1 MKDILL
7 EKVFEAERWEAAI
20 NKGFFKGIDKGELR
34 QLCGPE
40 TRIRLAMAI
49 LEDNYEI
56 APPHQALIP
65 KDNGEF
71 RTVYVNENVDRIFLS
86 IVNDLLFEL
95 CSDMIHPA
103 CKSYQKG
110 IGCGKVVQEISRK
123 LQPDL
128 HQHLNDILGFKA
140 DLSKY
145 FDSVPIEFIDDAF
158 DCVERRTG
166 KSKVITILRK
176 YYHTDLCFDPDGN
189 LIKHFQ
195 SLKQGCAVASF
206 LADVMLHHV
215 DLKLYEK
222 SRINMA
228 SMYVRYSDDILYIG
242 HQYENAMS
250 ILEEELNKMSMKLNP
265 KKVEYL
271 TGDKWFKFL
280 GFMIKGSQITLS
292 PNRVKQFQKEI
303 GKRSIGN
310 LNYHI
315 GGKIALKSIN
325 RYLYKGDGTYSW
337 ATQVLPIINVEKD
350 IDTLNEFVMDCI
362 RACQTGKRNIGGLGT
377 VTNRKDCTILRGTG
391 KNVSANRKNTEKE
404 IEGYYSIR
412 CMQKAL
418 NICRPVYDTIVREM

>member
-1 MKDILL
+1 MRDILL
-7 EKVFEAERWEAAI
+7 EKVFEAERWESAI
-20 NKGFFKGIDKGELR
+20 NKGVFKGIDKGELR
-34 QLCGPE
+34 QLCSPE

-71 RTVYVNENVDRIFLS
+71 RTVYVNENIDRIFLS

-110 IGCGKVVQEISRK
+110 IGCGKIVQEITK
-123 LQPDL
+123 NIKWQKEYEDL
-128 HQHLNDILGFKA
+128 ESKTFGIKA

-145 FDSVPIEFIDDAF
+145 FDSVPIEFIDNVF
-158 DCVERRTG
+158 DQLVHKFG
-166 KSKVITILRK
+166 DSKIIAILRK

-189 LIKHFQ
+189 LIKHYQ
-195 SLKQGCAVASF
+195 SLKQGCAVASW
-206 LADVMLHHV
+206 LADVMLYEIDDHLSE
-215 DLKLYEK
+215 LKG
-222 SRINMA
+222 
-228 SMYVRYSDDILYIG
+228 MYVRYSDDILYIG
-242 HQYENAMS
+242 RFYDYAMKV
-250 ILEEELNKMSMKLNP
+250 LEKNLEIMSMKLNP

-271 TGDKWFKFL
+271 SYDRWFKFL
-280 GFMIKGSQITLS
+280 GFMIKEDQITLS
-292 PNRVKQFQKEI
+292 PGRVKTFQKEI
-303 GKRSIGN
+303 EKRSVKN
-310 LNYHI
+310 RHVS
-315 GGKIALKSIN
+315 GKAAIISIN

-337 ATQVLPIINVEKD
+337 ATQVLPIINVERD

-362 RACQTGKRNIGGLGT
+362 RACQTGKRKIGGLGT
-377 VTNRKDCTILRGTG
+377 ITNQKDYMILRGTG

>member
-7 EKVFEAERWEAAI
+7 EKVFESERWEAAI

-40 TRIRLAMAI
+40 TRVRLAMAI

-71 RTVYVNENVDRIFLS
+71 RTVYVNENIDRIFLS

-103 CKSYQKG
+103 CKSYQRG
-110 IGCGKVVQEISRK
+110 IGCGKVVQEITKNIKRQKEYENLESK
-123 LQPDL
+123 TFG
-128 HQHLNDILGFKA
+128 IKA

-145 FDSVPIEFIDDAF
+145 FDSVPIEFIDNVF
-158 DCVERRTG
+158 DQLVHKFG
-166 KSKVITILRK
+166 DSKIIAILRK

-189 LIKHFQ
+189 LIKHYQ
-195 SLKQGCAVASF
+195 SLKQGCAVASW
-206 LADVMLHHV
+206 LADVMLYEIDDHLSE
-215 DLKLYEK
+215 LKG
-222 SRINMA
+222 
-228 SMYVRYSDDILYIG
+228 MYVRYSDDILYIG
-242 HQYENAMS
+242 RFYDYAMKV
-250 ILEEELNKMSMKLNP
+250 LEKNLEIMSMKLNP

-271 TGDKWFKFL
+271 SYDRWFKFL
-280 GFMIKGSQITLS
+280 GFMIKEDQITLS
-292 PNRVKQFQKEI
+292 PGRVKTFQKEI
-303 GKRSIGN
+303 EKRSVKN
-310 LNYHI
+310 RHVS
-315 GGKIALKSIN
+315 GKAAIISIN

-337 ATQVLPIINVEKD
+337 ATQVLPIINVERD

-362 RACQTGKRNIGGLGT
+362 RACQTGKRKIGGLGT
-377 VTNRKDCTILRGTG
+377 ITNQKDYMILRGTG

-418 NICRPVYDTIVREM
+418 NICRPVFDTIIREM

>member
-7 EKVFEAERWEAAI
+7 EKVFESERWEAAI

-40 TRIRLAMAI
+40 TRVRLAMAI

-71 RTVYVNENVDRIFLS
+71 RTVYVNENIDRIFLS

-110 IGCGKVVQEISRK
+110 IGCGKVVQEITKNIKWQKEYENLESK
-123 LQPDL
+123 TFG
-128 HQHLNDILGFKA
+128 IKA

-145 FDSVPIEFIDDAF
+145 FDSVPIEFIDNVF
-158 DCVERRTG
+158 DQLVHKFG
-166 KSKVITILRK
+166 DSKIIAILRK

-189 LIKHFQ
+189 LIKHYQ
-195 SLKQGCAVASF
+195 SLKQGCAVASW
-206 LADVMLHHV
+206 LADVMLYEIDDHLSE
-215 DLKLYEK
+215 LKG
-222 SRINMA
+222 
-228 SMYVRYSDDILYIG
+228 MYVRYSDDILYIG
-242 HQYENAMS
+242 RFYDYAMKV
-250 ILEEELNKMSMKLNP
+250 LEKNLEIMSMKLNP

-271 TGDKWFKFL
+271 SYDRWFKFL
-280 GFMIKGSQITLS
+280 GFMIKEDQITLS
-292 PNRVKQFQKEI
+292 PGRVKTFQKEI
-303 GKRSIGN
+303 EKRSVKN
-310 LNYHI
+310 RHVS
-315 GGKIALKSIN
+315 GKAAIISIN

-337 ATQVLPIINVEKD
+337 ATQVLPIINVERD

-362 RACQTGKRNIGGLGT
+362 RACQTGKRKIGGLGT
-377 VTNRKDCTILRGTG
+377 ITNQKDYMILRGTG

-418 NICRPVYDTIVREM
+418 NICRPVFDTIIREM

>member
-71 RTVYVNENVDRIFLS
+71 RTVYVNENIDRIFLS
-86 IVNDLLFEL
+86 IVNDLLFEW

-110 IGCGKVVQEISRK
+110 IGCGKVVQSISRRIDNENTHGNEGK
-123 LQPDL
+123 
-128 HQHLNDILGFKA
+128 IIGFKA

-145 FDSVPIEFIDDAF
+145 FDSVPIEFIDAIF
-158 DCVERRTG
+158 DRLEEIYG
-166 KSKVITILRK
+166 NSKIIKILRK
-176 YYHTDLCFDPDGN
+176 YYHADLCFDPDGN
-189 LIKHFQ
+189 LIEHYQ

-206 LADVMLHHV
+206 LADVILNHIDDKID
-215 DLKLYEK
+215 DLSGK
-222 SRINMA
+222 
-228 SMYVRYSDDILYIG
+228 YVRYSDDILYIG
-242 HQYENAMS
+242 PHYERAMN
-250 ILEEELNKMSMKLNP
+250 ILKTELEKMSMKLNP

-280 GFMIKGSQITLS
+280 GFMIKGNQITLS
-292 PNRVKQFQKEI
+292 QSRVKSFQKEI
-303 GKRSIGN
+303 EKRSIKKTHVTGKGA
-310 LNYHI
+310 LN
-315 GGKIALKSIN
+315 SIN

-337 ATQVLPIINVEKD
+337 ATQVLPIINVKKD

-362 RACQTGKRNIGGLGT
+362 RACQTGKRKIGGLGS
-377 VTNRKDCTILRGTG
+377 VKDREDHTILRGTG
-391 KNVSANRKNTEKE
+391 KNVTANRNKTDKE
-404 IEGYYSIR
+404 IDGYYSIR

>member
-20 NKGFFKGIDKGELR
+20 NKGVFKGIDKGELR
-34 QLCGPE
+34 QLCSPE

-71 RTVYVNENVDRIFLS
+71 RTVYVNENIDRIFLS

-110 IGCGKVVQEISRK
+110 IGCGKIVQEITK
-123 LQPDL
+123 NIKWQKEYEDL
-128 HQHLNDILGFKA
+128 ESKTFGIKA

-145 FDSVPIEFIDDAF
+145 FDSVPIEFIDNVF
-158 DCVERRTG
+158 DQLVHKFG
-166 KSKVITILRK
+166 DSKIIAILRK

-189 LIKHFQ
+189 LIKHYQ
-195 SLKQGCAVASF
+195 SLKQGCAVASW
-206 LADVMLHHV
+206 LADVMLYEIDDHLSE
-215 DLKLYEK
+215 LKG
-222 SRINMA
+222 
-228 SMYVRYSDDILYIG
+228 MYVRYSDDILYIG
-242 HQYENAMS
+242 RFYDYAMKV
-250 ILEEELNKMSMKLNP
+250 LEKNLEIMSMKLNP

-271 TGDKWFKFL
+271 SYDRWFKFL
-280 GFMIKGSQITLS
+280 GFMIKEDQITLS
-292 PNRVKQFQKEI
+292 PGRVKTFQKEI
-303 GKRSIGN
+303 EKRSVKN
-310 LNYHI
+310 RHVS
-315 GGKIALKSIN
+315 GKAAIISIN

-337 ATQVLPIINVEKD
+337 ATQVLPIINVERD

-362 RACQTGKRNIGGLGT
+362 RACQTGKRKIGGLGT
-377 VTNRKDCTILRGTG
+377 ITNQKDYMILRGTG

>member
-34 QLCGPE
+34 QLCGPD

-71 RTVYVNENVDRIFLS
+71 RTVYVNENIDRIFLS

-110 IGCGKVVQEISRK
+110 IGCGKVVQEITK
-123 LQPDL
+123 NIKWQKECEDL
-128 HQHLNDILGFKA
+128 ESKTFGIKA

-145 FDSVPIEFIDDAF
+145 FDSVPIEFIDNVF
-158 DCVERRTG
+158 DQLVHKFG
-166 KSKVITILRK
+166 DSKIIAILRK

-189 LIKHFQ
+189 LIKHYQ
-195 SLKQGCAVASF
+195 SLKQGCAVASW
-206 LADVMLHHV
+206 LADVMLYEIDDHLSE
-215 DLKLYEK
+215 LKG
-222 SRINMA
+222 
-228 SMYVRYSDDILYIG
+228 MYVRYSDDILYIG
-242 HQYENAMS
+242 RFYDYAMKV
-250 ILEEELNKMSMKLNP
+250 LEKNLEIMSMKLNP

-271 TGDKWFKFL
+271 SYDRWFKFL
-280 GFMIKGSQITLS
+280 GFMIKEDQITLS
-292 PNRVKQFQKEI
+292 PGRVKTFQKEI
-303 GKRSIGN
+303 EKRSVKN
-310 LNYHI
+310 RHVS
-315 GGKIALKSIN
+315 GKAAIISIN

-337 ATQVLPIINVEKD
+337 ATQVLPIINVERD

-362 RACQTGKRNIGGLGT
+362 RACQTGKRKIGGLGT
-377 VTNRKDCTILRGTG
+377 ITNQKDYMILRGTG

>member
-40 TRIRLAMAI
+40 TRVRLAMAI

-71 RTVYVNENVDRIFLS
+71 RTVYINENIDRIFLS

-95 CSDMIHPA
+95 CPDMIHPA

-110 IGCGKVVQEISRK
+110 IGCGKVVQEITKNIKWQKEYENLESK
-123 LQPDL
+123 TFG
-128 HQHLNDILGFKA
+128 IKA

-145 FDSVPIEFIDDAF
+145 FDSVPIEFIDNVF
-158 DCVERRTG
+158 DQLVHKFG
-166 KSKVITILRK
+166 DSKIIAILRK

-189 LIKHFQ
+189 LIKHYQ
-195 SLKQGCAVASF
+195 SLKQGCAVASW
-206 LADVMLHHV
+206 LADVMLYEIDDHLSE
-215 DLKLYEK
+215 LKG
-222 SRINMA
+222 
-228 SMYVRYSDDILYIG
+228 MYVRYSDDILYIG
-242 HQYENAMS
+242 RFYDYAMNV
-250 ILEEELNKMSMKLNP
+250 LEKNLEIMSMKLNP

-271 TGDKWFKFL
+271 SYDRWFKFL
-280 GFMIKGSQITLS
+280 GFMIKEDQITLS
-292 PNRVKQFQKEI
+292 PGRVKTFQKEI
-303 GKRSIGN
+303 EKRSVKN
-310 LNYHI
+310 RHVS
-315 GGKIALKSIN
+315 GKAAIISIN

-337 ATQVLPIINVEKD
+337 ATQVLPIINVERD

-362 RACQTGKRNIGGLGT
+362 RACQTGKRKIGGLGT
-377 VTNRKDCTILRGTG
+377 ITNQKDYMILRGTG

>member
-71 RTVYVNENVDRIFLS
+71 RTVYVNENIDRIFLS

-123 LQPDL
+123 LL
-128 HQHLNDILGFKA
+128 YQHSNDILGFKA

-166 KSKVITILRK
+166 NQR
-176 YYHTDLCFDPDGN
+176 
-189 LIKHFQ
+189 
-195 SLKQGCAVASF
+195 
-206 LADVMLHHV
+206 
-215 DLKLYEK
+215 
-222 SRINMA
+222 
-228 SMYVRYSDDILYIG
+228 
-242 HQYENAMS
+242 
-250 ILEEELNKMSMKLNP
+250 
-265 KKVEYL
+265 
-271 TGDKWFKFL
+271 
-280 GFMIKGSQITLS
+280 
-292 PNRVKQFQKEI
+292 
-303 GKRSIGN
+303 
-310 LNYHI
+310 
-315 GGKIALKSIN
+315 
-325 RYLYKGDGTYSW
+325 
-337 ATQVLPIINVEKD
+337 
-350 IDTLNEFVMDCI
+350 
-362 RACQTGKRNIGGLGT
+362 
-377 VTNRKDCTILRGTG
+377 
-391 KNVSANRKNTEKE
+391 
-404 IEGYYSIR
+404 
-412 CMQKAL
+412 
-418 NICRPVYDTIVREM
+418 

>member
-34 QLCGPE
+34 KLCSPD
-40 TRIRLAMAI
+40 TRMRLAMAI

-71 RTVYVNENVDRIFLS
+71 RTVYINENIDRIFLS

-110 IGCGKVVQEISRK
+110 IGCGKVVQEITKNIKWQKEYENLESK
-123 LQPDL
+123 TFG
-128 HQHLNDILGFKA
+128 IKA

-145 FDSVPIEFIDDAF
+145 FDSVPIEFIDNVF
-158 DCVERRTG
+158 DQLVHKFG
-166 KSKVITILRK
+166 DSKIIAILRK

-189 LIKHFQ
+189 LIKHYQ
-195 SLKQGCAVASF
+195 SLKQGCAVASW
-206 LADVMLHHV
+206 LADVMLYEIDDHLSE
-215 DLKLYEK
+215 LKG
-222 SRINMA
+222 
-228 SMYVRYSDDILYIG
+228 MYVRYSDDILYIG
-242 HQYENAMS
+242 RFYDYAMKV
-250 ILEEELNKMSMKLNP
+250 LEKNLEIMSMKLNP

-271 TGDKWFKFL
+271 SYDRWFKFL
-280 GFMIKGSQITLS
+280 GFMIKEDQITLS
-292 PNRVKQFQKEI
+292 PGRVKTFQKEI
-303 GKRSIGN
+303 EKRSVKN
-310 LNYHI
+310 RHVS
-315 GGKIALKSIN
+315 GKAAIISIN

-337 ATQVLPIINVEKD
+337 ATQVLPIINVERD

-362 RACQTGKRNIGGLGT
+362 RACQTGKRKIGGLGT

>member
-34 QLCGPE
+34 KLCSPD
-40 TRIRLAMAI
+40 TRMRLAMAI

-71 RTVYVNENVDRIFLS
+71 RTVYVNENIDRIFLS

-110 IGCGKVVQEISRK
+110 IGCGKVVQEITKNIKWQKEYENLESK
-123 LQPDL
+123 TFG
-128 HQHLNDILGFKA
+128 IKA

-145 FDSVPIEFIDDAF
+145 FDSVPIEFIDNVF
-158 DCVERRTG
+158 DQLVHKFG
-166 KSKVITILRK
+166 DSKIIAILRK

-189 LIKHFQ
+189 LIKHYQ
-195 SLKQGCAVASF
+195 SLKQGCAVASW
-206 LADVMLHHV
+206 LADVMLYEIDDHLSE
-215 DLKLYEK
+215 LKG
-222 SRINMA
+222 
-228 SMYVRYSDDILYIG
+228 MYVRYSDDILYIG
-242 HQYENAMS
+242 RFYDYAMKV
-250 ILEEELNKMSMKLNP
+250 LEKNLEIMSMKLNP

-271 TGDKWFKFL
+271 SYDRWFKFL
-280 GFMIKGSQITLS
+280 GFMIKEDQITLS
-292 PNRVKQFQKEI
+292 PGRVKTFQKEI
-303 GKRSIGN
+303 EKRSVKN
-310 LNYHI
+310 RHVS
-315 GGKIALKSIN
+315 GKAAIISIN

-337 ATQVLPIINVEKD
+337 ATQVLPIINVERD

>member
-7 EKVFEAERWEAAI
+7 EKVFESERWEAAI

-40 TRIRLAMAI
+40 TRVRLAMAI

-71 RTVYVNENVDRIFLS
+71 RTVYINENIDRIFLS

-110 IGCGKVVQEISRK
+110 IGCGKVVQEITKNIKWQKEYENLESK
-123 LQPDL
+123 TFG
-128 HQHLNDILGFKA
+128 IKA

-145 FDSVPIEFIDDAF
+145 FDSVPIEFIDNVF
-158 DCVERRTG
+158 DQLVHKFG
-166 KSKVITILRK
+166 DSKIIAILRK

-189 LIKHFQ
+189 LIKHYQ
-195 SLKQGCAVASF
+195 SLKQGCAVASW
-206 LADVMLHHV
+206 LADVMLYEIDDHLSE
-215 DLKLYEK
+215 LKG
-222 SRINMA
+222 
-228 SMYVRYSDDILYIG
+228 MYVRYSDDILYIG
-242 HQYENAMS
+242 RFYDYAMKV
-250 ILEEELNKMSMKLNP
+250 LEKNLEIMSMKLNP

-271 TGDKWFKFL
+271 SYDRWFKFL
-280 GFMIKGSQITLS
+280 GFMIKEDQITLS
-292 PNRVKQFQKEI
+292 PGRVKTFQKEI
-303 GKRSIGN
+303 EKRSVKN
-310 LNYHI
+310 RHVS
-315 GGKIALKSIN
+315 GKAAIISIN

-337 ATQVLPIINVEKD
+337 ATQVLPIINVERD

-362 RACQTGKRNIGGLGT
+362 RACQTGKRKIGGLGT
-377 VTNRKDCTILRGTG
+377 ITNQKDYMIFRGTG

>member
-1 MKDILL
+1 MRDILL

-20 NKGFFKGIDKGELR
+20 NKGVFKGIDKGELR
-34 QLCGPE
+34 QLCSPE

-71 RTVYVNENVDRIFLS
+71 RTVYVNENIDRIFLS

-110 IGCGKVVQEISRK
+110 IGCGKIVQEITK
-123 LQPDL
+123 NIKWQKEYEDL
-128 HQHLNDILGFKA
+128 ESKTFGIKA

-145 FDSVPIEFIDDAF
+145 FDSVPIEFIDNVF
-158 DCVERRTG
+158 DQLVHKFG
-166 KSKVITILRK
+166 DSKIIAILRK
-176 YYHTDLCFDPDGN
+176 YYNTDLCFDPDGN
-189 LIKHFQ
+189 LIKHYQ
-195 SLKQGCAVASF
+195 SLKQGCAVASW
-206 LADVMLHHV
+206 LADVMLYEIDDHLSE
-215 DLKLYEK
+215 LKG
-222 SRINMA
+222 
-228 SMYVRYSDDILYIG
+228 MYVRYSDDILYIG
-242 HQYENAMS
+242 RFYDYAMKV
-250 ILEEELNKMSMKLNP
+250 LEKNLEIMSMKLNP

-271 TGDKWFKFL
+271 SYDRWFKFL
-280 GFMIKGSQITLS
+280 GFMIKEDQITLS
-292 PNRVKQFQKEI
+292 PGRVKTFQKEI
-303 GKRSIGN
+303 EKRSVKN
-310 LNYHI
+310 RHVS
-315 GGKIALKSIN
+315 GKAAIISIN

-337 ATQVLPIINVEKD
+337 ATQVLPIINVERD

-362 RACQTGKRNIGGLGT
+362 RACQTGKRKIGGLGT
-377 VTNRKDCTILRGTG
+377 ITNQKDYMILRGTG

>member
-71 RTVYVNENVDRIFLS
+71 RTVYVNENIDRIFLS

-110 IGCGKVVQEISRK
+110 IGCGKIVQEITK
-123 LQPDL
+123 NIKWQKEYEDL
-128 HQHLNDILGFKA
+128 ESKTFGIKA

-145 FDSVPIEFIDDAF
+145 FDSVPIEFIDNVF
-158 DCVERRTG
+158 DQLVHKFG
-166 KSKVITILRK
+166 DSKIIAILRK

-189 LIKHFQ
+189 LIKHYQ
-195 SLKQGCAVASF
+195 SLKQGCAVASW
-206 LADVMLHHV
+206 LADVMLYEIDNHLSE
-215 DLKLYEK
+215 LKG
-222 SRINMA
+222 
-228 SMYVRYSDDILYIG
+228 MYVRYSDDILYIG
-242 HQYENAMS
+242 RFYDYAMK
-250 ILEEELNKMSMKLNP
+250 ILEKNLEIMSMKLNP

-271 TGDKWFKFL
+271 SYDRWFKFL
-280 GFMIKGSQITLS
+280 GFMIKEDQITLS
-292 PNRVKQFQKEI
+292 PGRVKTFQKEI
-303 GKRSIGN
+303 EKRSVKN
-310 LNYHI
+310 RHVS
-315 GGKIALKSIN
+315 GKAAIISIN

-337 ATQVLPIINVEKD
+337 ATQVLPIINVERD

-362 RACQTGKRNIGGLGT
+362 RACQTGKRKIGGLGT
-377 VTNRKDCTILRGTG
+377 ITNQKDYMILRGTG

>member
-34 QLCGPE
+34 KLCGPD
-40 TRIRLAMAI
+40 TRVRLAMAI

-71 RTVYVNENVDRIFLS
+71 RTVYVNENIDRIFLS

-110 IGCGKVVQEISRK
+110 IGCGKVVQEITKNIKWQKEYENLESK
-123 LQPDL
+123 TFG
-128 HQHLNDILGFKA
+128 IKA

-145 FDSVPIEFIDDAF
+145 FDSVPIEFIDNVF
-158 DCVERRTG
+158 DQLVHKFG
-166 KSKVITILRK
+166 DSKIIAILRK

-189 LIKHFQ
+189 LIKHYQ
-195 SLKQGCAVASF
+195 SLKQGCAVASW
-206 LADVMLHHV
+206 LADVMLYEIDDHLSE
-215 DLKLYEK
+215 LKG
-222 SRINMA
+222 
-228 SMYVRYSDDILYIG
+228 MYVRYSDDILYIG
-242 HQYENAMS
+242 RFYDYAMKV
-250 ILEEELNKMSMKLNP
+250 LEKNLEIMSMKLNP

-271 TGDKWFKFL
+271 SYDRWFKFL
-280 GFMIKGSQITLS
+280 GFMIKEDQITLS
-292 PNRVKQFQKEI
+292 PGRVKTFQKEI
-303 GKRSIGN
+303 EKRSVKN
-310 LNYHI
+310 RHVS
-315 GGKIALKSIN
+315 GKAAIISIN

-337 ATQVLPIINVEKD
+337 ATQVLPIINVERD

-362 RACQTGKRNIGGLGT
+362 RACQTGKRKIGGLGT
-377 VTNRKDCTILRGTG
+377 ITNQKDYMILRGTG

>member
-34 QLCGPE
+34 QLCSPE

-71 RTVYVNENVDRIFLS
+71 RTVYVNENIDRIFLS

-110 IGCGKVVQEISRK
+110 IGCGKIVQEITK
-123 LQPDL
+123 NIKWQKEYEDL
-128 HQHLNDILGFKA
+128 ESKTFGIKA

-145 FDSVPIEFIDDAF
+145 FDSVPIEFIDNVF
-158 DCVERRTG
+158 DQLVHKFG
-166 KSKVITILRK
+166 DSKIIAILRK

-189 LIKHFQ
+189 LIKHYQ
-195 SLKQGCAVASF
+195 SLKQGCAVASW
-206 LADVMLHHV
+206 LADVMLYEIDDHLSE
-215 DLKLYEK
+215 LKG
-222 SRINMA
+222 
-228 SMYVRYSDDILYIG
+228 MYVRYSDDILYIG
-242 HQYENAMS
+242 RFYDYAMKV
-250 ILEEELNKMSMKLNP
+250 LEKNLEIMSMKLNP

-271 TGDKWFKFL
+271 SYDRWFKFL
-280 GFMIKGSQITLS
+280 GFMIKEDQITLS
-292 PNRVKQFQKEI
+292 PGRVKTFQKEI
-303 GKRSIGN
+303 EKRSVKN
-310 LNYHI
+310 RHVS
-315 GGKIALKSIN
+315 GKAAIISIN

-337 ATQVLPIINVEKD
+337 ATQVLPIINVERD

-362 RACQTGKRNIGGLGT
+362 RACQTGKRKIGGLGT
-377 VTNRKDCTILRGTG
+377 ITNQKDYMILRGTG

>member
-7 EKVFEAERWEAAI
+7 EKVFESERWEAAI

-40 TRIRLAMAI
+40 TRVRLAMAI

-71 RTVYVNENVDRIFLS
+71 RTVYINENIDRIFLS

-110 IGCGKVVQEISRK
+110 IGCGKVVQEITK
-123 LQPDL
+123 NIKWQKEYE
-128 HQHLNDILGFKA
+128 NLGSKTFGIKA

-145 FDSVPIEFIDDAF
+145 FDSVPIEFIDNVF
-158 DCVERRTG
+158 DQLVHKFG
-166 KSKVITILRK
+166 DSKIIAILRK

-189 LIKHFQ
+189 LIKHYQ
-195 SLKQGCAVASF
+195 SLKQGCAVASW
-206 LADVMLHHV
+206 LADVMLYEIDDHLSE
-215 DLKLYEK
+215 LKG
-222 SRINMA
+222 
-228 SMYVRYSDDILYIG
+228 MYVRYSDDILYIG
-242 HQYENAMS
+242 RFYDYAMKV
-250 ILEEELNKMSMKLNP
+250 LEKNLEIMSMKLNP

-271 TGDKWFKFL
+271 SYDRWFKFL
-280 GFMIKGSQITLS
+280 GFMIKEDQITLS
-292 PNRVKQFQKEI
+292 PGRVKTFQKEI
-303 GKRSIGN
+303 EKRSVKN
-310 LNYHI
+310 RHVS
-315 GGKIALKSIN
+315 GKAAIISIN

-337 ATQVLPIINVEKD
+337 ATQVLPIINVERD

-362 RACQTGKRNIGGLGT
+362 RACQTGKRKIGGLGT
-377 VTNRKDCTILRGTG
+377 ITNQKDYMILRGTG

>member
-71 RTVYVNENVDRIFLS
+71 RTVYVNENIDRIFLS

-110 IGCGKVVQEISRK
+110 IGCGKVVQEITK
-123 LQPDL
+123 NIKWQKECEDL
-128 HQHLNDILGFKA
+128 ESKTFGIKA

-145 FDSVPIEFIDDAF
+145 FDSVPIEFIDNVF
-158 DCVERRTG
+158 DQLVHKFG
-166 KSKVITILRK
+166 DSKIIAILRK

-189 LIKHFQ
+189 LIKHYQ
-195 SLKQGCAVASF
+195 SLKQGCAVASW
-206 LADVMLHHV
+206 LADVMLYEIDDHLSE
-215 DLKLYEK
+215 LKG
-222 SRINMA
+222 
-228 SMYVRYSDDILYIG
+228 MYVRYSDDILYIG
-242 HQYENAMS
+242 RFYDYAMKV
-250 ILEEELNKMSMKLNP
+250 LEKNLEIMSMKLNP

-271 TGDKWFKFL
+271 SYDRWFKFL
-280 GFMIKGSQITLS
+280 GFMIKEDQITLS
-292 PNRVKQFQKEI
+292 PGRVKTFQKEI
-303 GKRSIGN
+303 EKRSVKN
-310 LNYHI
+310 RHVS
-315 GGKIALKSIN
+315 GKAAIISIN

-337 ATQVLPIINVEKD
+337 ATQVLPIINVERD

-362 RACQTGKRNIGGLGT
+362 RACQTGKRKIGGLGT
-377 VTNRKDCTILRGTG
+377 ITNQKDYMILRGTG

>member
-1 MKDILL
+1 MRDILL

-20 NKGFFKGIDKGELR
+20 NKGVFKGIDKGELR
-34 QLCGPE
+34 QLCSPE

-71 RTVYVNENVDRIFLS
+71 RTVYVNENIDRIFLS

-110 IGCGKVVQEISRK
+110 IGCGKVVQEITK
-123 LQPDL
+123 NIKWQKEYEDL
-128 HQHLNDILGFKA
+128 ESKTFGIKA

-145 FDSVPIEFIDDAF
+145 FDSVPIEFIDNVF
-158 DCVERRTG
+158 DQLVHKFG
-166 KSKVITILRK
+166 DSKIIAILRK

-189 LIKHFQ
+189 LIKHYQ
-195 SLKQGCAVASF
+195 SLKQGCAVASW
-206 LADVMLHHV
+206 LADVMLYEIDDHLSE
-215 DLKLYEK
+215 LKG
-222 SRINMA
+222 
-228 SMYVRYSDDILYIG
+228 MYVRYSDDILYIG
-242 HQYENAMS
+242 RFYDYAMKV
-250 ILEEELNKMSMKLNP
+250 LEKNLEIMSMKLNP

-271 TGDKWFKFL
+271 SYDRWFKFL
-280 GFMIKGSQITLS
+280 GFMIKEDQITLS
-292 PNRVKQFQKEI
+292 PGRVKTFQKEI
-303 GKRSIGN
+303 EKRSVKN
-310 LNYHI
+310 RHVS
-315 GGKIALKSIN
+315 GKAAIISIN

-337 ATQVLPIINVEKD
+337 ATQVLPIINVERD

-362 RACQTGKRNIGGLGT
+362 RACQTGKRKIGGLGT
-377 VTNRKDCTILRGTG
+377 ITNQKDYMILRGTG

>member
-34 QLCGPE
+34 QLCSPE
-40 TRIRLAMAI
+40 TRIRLATAI

-71 RTVYVNENVDRIFLS
+71 RTVYVNENIDRIFLS

-123 LQPDL
+123 LQPDS
-128 HQHLNDILGFKA
+128 HQCSNDILGFKA

-158 DCVERRTG
+158 DCVERRIG

-189 LIKHFQ
+189 LIKHYQ

-206 LADVMLHHV
+206 LADVMLYHV

-242 HQYENAMS
+242 TQYENAMS

-303 GKRSIGN
+303 GRRSICN
-310 LNYHI
+310 LNYHV

-391 KNVSANRKNTEKE
+391 KNVSANRKKTEKE

>member
-7 EKVFEAERWEAAI
+7 EKVFEAERWKAAI

-40 TRIRLAMAI
+40 TRVRLAMAI

-71 RTVYVNENVDRIFLS
+71 RTVYVNENIDRIFLS

-110 IGCGKVVQEISRK
+110 IGCGKVVQEITKNIKWQKEYENLESK
-123 LQPDL
+123 TFG
-128 HQHLNDILGFKA
+128 IKA

-145 FDSVPIEFIDDAF
+145 FDSVPIEFIDNVF
-158 DCVERRTG
+158 DQLVHKFG
-166 KSKVITILRK
+166 DSKIIAILRK

-189 LIKHFQ
+189 LIKHYQ
-195 SLKQGCAVASF
+195 SLKQGCAVASW
-206 LADVMLHHV
+206 LADVMLYEIDDHLSE
-215 DLKLYEK
+215 LKG
-222 SRINMA
+222 
-228 SMYVRYSDDILYIG
+228 MYVRYSDDILYIG
-242 HQYENAMS
+242 RFYDYAMKV
-250 ILEEELNKMSMKLNP
+250 LEKNLEIMSMKLNP

-271 TGDKWFKFL
+271 SYDRWFKFL
-280 GFMIKGSQITLS
+280 GFMIKEDQITLS
-292 PNRVKQFQKEI
+292 PGRVKTFQKEI
-303 GKRSIGN
+303 EKRSVKN
-310 LNYHI
+310 RHVS
-315 GGKIALKSIN
+315 GKSAIISIN

-337 ATQVLPIINVEKD
+337 ATQVLPIINVERD

-362 RACQTGKRNIGGLGT
+362 RACQTGKRKIGGLGT
-377 VTNRKDCTILRGTG
+377 ITNQKDYMILRGTG

>member
-1 MKDILL
+1 MRDILL

-20 NKGFFKGIDKGELR
+20 NKGVFKGIDKGELR
-34 QLCGPE
+34 QLCSPE

-71 RTVYVNENVDRIFLS
+71 RTVYVNENIDRIFLS

-110 IGCGKVVQEISRK
+110 IGCGKIVQEITK
-123 LQPDL
+123 NIKWQKEYEDL
-128 HQHLNDILGFKA
+128 ESKTFGIKA

-145 FDSVPIEFIDDAF
+145 FDSVPIEFIDNVF
-158 DCVERRTG
+158 DQLVHKFG
-166 KSKVITILRK
+166 DSKIIAILRK

-189 LIKHFQ
+189 LIKHYQ
-195 SLKQGCAVASF
+195 SLKQGCAVASW
-206 LADVMLHHV
+206 LADVMLYEIDDHLSE
-215 DLKLYEK
+215 LKG
-222 SRINMA
+222 
-228 SMYVRYSDDILYIG
+228 MYVRYSDDIIYIG
-242 HQYENAMS
+242 RFYDYAMKV
-250 ILEEELNKMSMKLNP
+250 LEKNLEIMSMKLNP

-271 TGDKWFKFL
+271 SYDRWFKFL
-280 GFMIKGSQITLS
+280 GFMIKEDQITLS
-292 PNRVKQFQKEI
+292 PGRVKTFQKEI
-303 GKRSIGN
+303 EKRSVKN
-310 LNYHI
+310 RHVS
-315 GGKIALKSIN
+315 GKAAIISIN

-337 ATQVLPIINVEKD
+337 ATQVLPIINVERD

>member
-1 MKDILL
+1 
-7 EKVFEAERWEAAI
+7 
-20 NKGFFKGIDKGELR
+20 
-34 QLCGPE
+34 
-40 TRIRLAMAI
+40 MAI

-71 RTVYVNENVDRIFLS
+71 RTVYVNENIDRIFLS

-110 IGCGKVVQEISRK
+110 IGCGKVVQEITKNIKWQKEYENLESK
-123 LQPDL
+123 TFG
-128 HQHLNDILGFKA
+128 IKA

-145 FDSVPIEFIDDAF
+145 FDSVPIEFIDNVF
-158 DCVERRTG
+158 DQLVHKFG
-166 KSKVITILRK
+166 DSKIIAILRK

-189 LIKHFQ
+189 LIKHYQ
-195 SLKQGCAVASF
+195 SLKQGCAVASW
-206 LADVMLHHV
+206 LADVMLYEIDDHLSE
-215 DLKLYEK
+215 LKG
-222 SRINMA
+222 
-228 SMYVRYSDDILYIG
+228 MYVRYSDDILYIG
-242 HQYENAMS
+242 RFYDYAMKV
-250 ILEEELNKMSMKLNP
+250 LEKNLEIMSMKLNP

-271 TGDKWFKFL
+271 SYDRWFKFL
-280 GFMIKGSQITLS
+280 GFMIKEDQITLS
-292 PNRVKQFQKEI
+292 PGRVKTFQKEI
-303 GKRSIGN
+303 EKRSVKN
-310 LNYHI
+310 RHVS
-315 GGKIALKSIN
+315 GKAAIISIN

-337 ATQVLPIINVEKD
+337 ATQVLPIINVERD

>member
-1 MKDILL
+1 MRDILL

-20 NKGFFKGIDKGELR
+20 NKGVFKGIDKGELR
-34 QLCGPE
+34 QLCSPE

-71 RTVYVNENVDRIFLS
+71 RTVYVNENIDRIFLS

-110 IGCGKVVQEISRK
+110 IGCGKIVQEITK
-123 LQPDL
+123 NIKWQKEYEDL
-128 HQHLNDILGFKA
+128 ESKTFGIKA

-145 FDSVPIEFIDDAF
+145 FDSVPIEFIDNVF
-158 DCVERRTG
+158 DQLVHKFG
-166 KSKVITILRK
+166 DSKIIAILRK

-189 LIKHFQ
+189 LIKHYQ
-195 SLKQGCAVASF
+195 SLKQGCAVASW
-206 LADVMLHHV
+206 LADVMLYEIDDHLSE
-215 DLKLYEK
+215 LKG
-222 SRINMA
+222 
-228 SMYVRYSDDILYIG
+228 MYVRYSDDILYIG
-242 HQYENAMS
+242 RFYDYAMKV
-250 ILEEELNKMSMKLNP
+250 LEKNLEIMSMKLNP

-271 TGDKWFKFL
+271 SYDRWFKFL
-280 GFMIKGSQITLS
+280 GFMIKEDQITLS
-292 PNRVKQFQKEI
+292 PGRVKTFQKEI
-303 GKRSIGN
+303 EKRSVKN
-310 LNYHI
+310 RHVS
-315 GGKIALKSIN
+315 GKAAIISIN

-337 ATQVLPIINVEKD
+337 ATQVLPIINVERD

-362 RACQTGKRNIGGLGT
+362 RACQTGKRKIGGLGII
-377 VTNRKDCTILRGTG
+377 TNQKDYMILRGTG

>member
-40 TRIRLAMAI
+40 TRVRLAMAI

-71 RTVYVNENVDRIFLS
+71 RTVYVNENIDRIFLS

-95 CSDMIHPA
+95 CPDMIHPA

-110 IGCGKVVQEISRK
+110 IGCGKIVQEITKNIKWQKEYENLESK
-123 LQPDL
+123 TFG
-128 HQHLNDILGFKA
+128 IKA

-145 FDSVPIEFIDDAF
+145 FDSVPIEFIDNVF
-158 DCVERRTG
+158 DQLVHKFG
-166 KSKVITILRK
+166 DSKIIAILRK

-189 LIKHFQ
+189 LIKHYQ
-195 SLKQGCAVASF
+195 SLKQGCAVASW
-206 LADVMLHHV
+206 LADVMLYEIDDHLSE
-215 DLKLYEK
+215 LKG
-222 SRINMA
+222 
-228 SMYVRYSDDILYIG
+228 MYVRYSDDILYIG
-242 HQYENAMS
+242 RFYDYAMKV
-250 ILEEELNKMSMKLNP
+250 LEKNLEIMSMKLNP

-271 TGDKWFKFL
+271 SYDRWFKFL
-280 GFMIKGSQITLS
+280 GFMIKEDQITLS
-292 PNRVKQFQKEI
+292 LRRVKTFQKEI
-303 GKRSIGN
+303 EKRSVKN
-310 LNYHI
+310 RHI
-315 GGKIALKSIN
+315 SGKTAIISIN

-337 ATQVLPIINVEKD
+337 ATQVLPIINVERD

-362 RACQTGKRNIGGLGT
+362 RACQTGKRKIGGLGT
-377 VTNRKDCTILRGTG
+377 ITNQKDYMILRGTG

>member
-40 TRIRLAMAI
+40 TRVRLAMAI

-71 RTVYVNENVDRIFLS
+71 RTVYINENIDRIFLS

-110 IGCGKVVQEISRK
+110 IGCGKVVQEITKNIKWQKEYENLESK
-123 LQPDL
+123 TFG
-128 HQHLNDILGFKA
+128 IKA

-145 FDSVPIEFIDDAF
+145 FDSVPIEFIDNVF
-158 DCVERRTG
+158 DQLVHKFG
-166 KSKVITILRK
+166 DSKIIAILRK

-189 LIKHFQ
+189 LIKHYQ
-195 SLKQGCAVASF
+195 SLKQGCAVASW
-206 LADVMLHHV
+206 LADVMLYEIDDHLSE
-215 DLKLYEK
+215 LKG
-222 SRINMA
+222 
-228 SMYVRYSDDILYIG
+228 MYVRYSDDILYIG
-242 HQYENAMS
+242 RFYDYAMKV
-250 ILEEELNKMSMKLNP
+250 LEKNLEIMSMKLNP

-271 TGDKWFKFL
+271 SYDRWFKFL
-280 GFMIKGSQITLS
+280 GFMIKEDQITLS
-292 PNRVKQFQKEI
+292 PGRVKTFQKEI
-303 GKRSIGN
+303 EKRSVKN
-310 LNYHI
+310 RHVS
-315 GGKIALKSIN
+315 GKAAIISIN

-337 ATQVLPIINVEKD
+337 ATQVLPIINVERD

-362 RACQTGKRNIGGLGT
+362 RACQTGKRKIGGLGT
-377 VTNRKDCTILRGTG
+377 ITNQKDYMILRGTG

>member
-71 RTVYVNENVDRIFLS
+71 RTVYVNENIDRIFLS
-86 IVNDLLFEL
+86 IVNDLLFEW

-110 IGCGKVVQEISRK
+110 IGCGKVVQSISRK

-128 HQHLNDILGFKA
+128 HQRSNDILGFKA

-189 LIKHFQ
+189 LIKHYQ

-242 HQYENAMS
+242 TQYESAMS

-303 GKRSIGN
+303 SKRSICN
-310 LNYHI
+310 LNYHV

>member
-20 NKGFFKGIDKGELR
+20 NKGVFKGIDKGELR
-34 QLCGPE
+34 QLCSPD

-71 RTVYVNENVDRIFLS
+71 RTVYVNENIDRIFLS

-110 IGCGKVVQEISRK
+110 IGCGKVVQEITK
-123 LQPDL
+123 NIKWQKECEDL
-128 HQHLNDILGFKA
+128 ESKTFGIKA

-145 FDSVPIEFIDDAF
+145 FDSVPIEFIDNVF
-158 DCVERRTG
+158 DQLVHKFG
-166 KSKVITILRK
+166 DSKIIAILRK

-189 LIKHFQ
+189 LIKHYQ
-195 SLKQGCAVASF
+195 SLKQGCAVASW
-206 LADVMLHHV
+206 LADVMLYEIDDHLSE
-215 DLKLYEK
+215 LKG
-222 SRINMA
+222 
-228 SMYVRYSDDILYIG
+228 MYVRYSDDILYIG
-242 HQYENAMS
+242 RFYDYAMKV
-250 ILEEELNKMSMKLNP
+250 LEKNLEIMSMKLNP

-271 TGDKWFKFL
+271 SYDRWFKFL
-280 GFMIKGSQITLS
+280 GFMIKEDQITLS
-292 PNRVKQFQKEI
+292 PGRVKTFQKEI
-303 GKRSIGN
+303 EKRSVKN
-310 LNYHI
+310 RHVS
-315 GGKIALKSIN
+315 GKAAIISIN

-337 ATQVLPIINVEKD
+337 ATQVLPIINVDRD

-362 RACQTGKRNIGGLGT
+362 RACQTGKRKIGGLGT
-377 VTNRKDCTILRGTG
+377 ITNQKDYMILRGTG

>member
-1 MKDILL
+1 M
-7 EKVFEAERWEAAI
+7 
-20 NKGFFKGIDKGELR
+20 
-34 QLCGPE
+34 
-40 TRIRLAMAI
+40 
-49 LEDNYEI
+49 
-56 APPHQALIP
+56 
-65 KDNGEF
+65 
-71 RTVYVNENVDRIFLS
+71 
-86 IVNDLLFEL
+86 
-95 CSDMIHPA
+95 
-103 CKSYQKG
+103 
-110 IGCGKVVQEISRK
+110 
-123 LQPDL
+123 
-128 HQHLNDILGFKA
+128 
-140 DLSKY
+140 
-145 FDSVPIEFIDDAF
+145 
-158 DCVERRTG
+158 ERRTG

-189 LIKHFQ
+189 LIKHYQ

>member
-40 TRIRLAMAI
+40 TRVRLAMAI

-71 RTVYVNENVDRIFLS
+71 RTVYVNENIDRIFLS

-95 CSDMIHPA
+95 CPGMIHQS

-110 IGCGKVVQEISRK
+110 IGCGKIVQEITK
-123 LQPDL
+123 NIKWQKEYEDL
-128 HQHLNDILGFKA
+128 ESKTFGIKA

-145 FDSVPIEFIDDAF
+145 FDSVPIEFIDNVF
-158 DCVERRTG
+158 DQLVHKFG
-166 KSKVITILRK
+166 DSKIIAILRK

-189 LIKHFQ
+189 LIKHYQ
-195 SLKQGCAVASF
+195 SLKQGCAVASW
-206 LADVMLHHV
+206 LADVMLYEIDDHLSE
-215 DLKLYEK
+215 LKG
-222 SRINMA
+222 
-228 SMYVRYSDDILYIG
+228 MYVRYSDDILYIG
-242 HQYENAMS
+242 RFYDYAMKV
-250 ILEEELNKMSMKLNP
+250 LEKNLEIMSMKLNP

-271 TGDKWFKFL
+271 SYDRWFKFL
-280 GFMIKGSQITLS
+280 GFMIKEDQITLS
-292 PNRVKQFQKEI
+292 PGRVKTFQKEI
-303 GKRSIGN
+303 EKRSVKN
-310 LNYHI
+310 RHVS
-315 GGKIALKSIN
+315 GKAAIISIN

-337 ATQVLPIINVEKD
+337 ATQVLPIINVERD

-362 RACQTGKRNIGGLGT
+362 RACQTGKRKIGGLGT
-377 VTNRKDCTILRGTG
+377 ITNQKDYMILRGTG

>member
-7 EKVFEAERWEAAI
+7 EKVFESERWEAAI

-40 TRIRLAMAI
+40 TRVRLAMAI

-71 RTVYVNENVDRIFLS
+71 RTVYINENIDRIFLS

-110 IGCGKVVQEISRK
+110 IGCGKVVQEITKNIKRQKEYENLESK
-123 LQPDL
+123 TFG
-128 HQHLNDILGFKA
+128 IKA

-145 FDSVPIEFIDDAF
+145 FDSVPIEFIDNVF
-158 DCVERRTG
+158 DQLVHKFG
-166 KSKVITILRK
+166 DSKIIAILRK

-189 LIKHFQ
+189 LIKHYQ
-195 SLKQGCAVASF
+195 SLKQGCAVASW
-206 LADVMLHHV
+206 LADVMLYEIDDHLSE
-215 DLKLYEK
+215 LKG
-222 SRINMA
+222 
-228 SMYVRYSDDILYIG
+228 MYVRYSDDILYIG
-242 HQYENAMS
+242 RFYDYAMKV
-250 ILEEELNKMSMKLNP
+250 LEKNLEIMSMKLNP

-271 TGDKWFKFL
+271 SYDRWFKFL
-280 GFMIKGSQITLS
+280 GFMIKEDQITLS
-292 PNRVKQFQKEI
+292 PGRVKTFQKEI
-303 GKRSIGN
+303 EKRSVKN
-310 LNYHI
+310 RHVS
-315 GGKIALKSIN
+315 GKAAIISIN

-337 ATQVLPIINVEKD
+337 ATQVLPIINVERD

-362 RACQTGKRNIGGLGT
+362 RACQTGKRKIGGLGT
-377 VTNRKDCTILRGTG
+377 ITNQKDYMILRGTG

-418 NICRPVYDTIVREM
+418 NICRPVFDTIIREM

>member
-40 TRIRLAMAI
+40 TRVRLAMAI

-71 RTVYVNENVDRIFLS
+71 RTVYVNENIDRIFLS

-110 IGCGKVVQEISRK
+110 IGCGKVVQEITK
-123 LQPDL
+123 NIKWQKEYEDL
-128 HQHLNDILGFKA
+128 ESKTFGIKA

-145 FDSVPIEFIDDAF
+145 FDSVPIEFIDNVF
-158 DCVERRTG
+158 DQLVHKFG
-166 KSKVITILRK
+166 DSKIIAILRK

-189 LIKHFQ
+189 LIKHYQ
-195 SLKQGCAVASF
+195 SLKQGCAVASW
-206 LADVMLHHV
+206 LADVMLYEIDDHLSE
-215 DLKLYEK
+215 LKG
-222 SRINMA
+222 
-228 SMYVRYSDDILYIG
+228 MYVRYSDDILYIG
-242 HQYENAMS
+242 RFYDYAMKV
-250 ILEEELNKMSMKLNP
+250 LEKNLEIMSMKLNP

-271 TGDKWFKFL
+271 SYDRWFKFL
-280 GFMIKGSQITLS
+280 GFMIKEDQITLS
-292 PNRVKQFQKEI
+292 PGRVKTFQKEI
-303 GKRSIGN
+303 EKRSVKN
-310 LNYHI
+310 RHVS
-315 GGKIALKSIN
+315 GKAAIISIN

-337 ATQVLPIINVEKD
+337 ATQVLPIINVERD

-362 RACQTGKRNIGGLGT
+362 RACQTGKRKIGGLGT
-377 VTNRKDCTILRGTG
+377 ITNQKDYMILRGTG